1 MILGII
7 GAFCLSVVALR
18 RGEHVSALWIVVASV
33 SVYLVAYRY
42 YSLYIAQK
50 VMKLDPTRST
60 PAVINNDGLNYVPT
74 NRYVLFGHHFAAIAR
89 RSAGGPGARRADGL
103 PAGYPVAAGGRRAG
117 RGGAGLYGAVYLLAP

>member
-1 MILGII
+1 MDTKKLFKHIPWVILGII

-50 VMKLDPTRST
+50 VMKLDPT
-60 PAVINNDGLNYVPT
+60 
-74 NRYVLFGHHFAAIAR
+74 
-89 RSAGGPGARRADGL
+89 
-103 PAGYPVAAGGRRAG
+103 PVAAGGRRAG
-117 RGGAGLYGAVYLLAP
+117 RGGAGLYGAVHLLAP